1 MRPNYN
7 SSIYLFALIYTSR
20 VNVFK
25 TESEEFELWC
35 LRGYRKLVKVC
46 LSMISLSPEERNT
59 GFPILALHVYLCS
72 LCCGNFQEVQ
82 LSFPLNRGTCDNTF
96 KASFFSSVL
105 SSCLVISPPFPHL
118 LTHIK
123 HSCVYFC
130 HSFPHSLPRALF
142 GSITW
147 PPRLVAVATSP
158 NGAGYLPCYRSNWFP
173 AGFQMSHSISLS
185 LSLSLHNW
193 TEILCF
199 PGCFIFSRSKI

>member
-1 MRPNYN
+1 
-7 SSIYLFALIYTSR
+7 
-20 VNVFK
+20 
-25 TESEEFELWC
+25 
-35 LRGYRKLVKVC
+35 
-46 LSMISLSPEERNT
+46 MISLSPEERNT
-59 GFPILALHVYLCS
+59 GFPILALQVYLCS

-96 KASFFSSVL
+96 KASFFDQFFHLVSSSAHPSPISLHTSNTPSPILYLVL
-105 SSCLVISPPFPHL
+105 S
-118 LTHIK
+118 
-123 HSCVYFC
+123 
-130 HSFPHSLPRALF
+130 F

>member
-1 MRPNYN
+1 MKTESFSWLLDFISLYSSSVFSNTACTNRHAVKPNYN

-35 LRGYRKLVKVC
+35 LRGYRKLVKDC
-46 LSMISLSPEERNT
+46 LRMISLSPEERNT

-96 KASFFSSVL
+96 KASFFWSVL

-123 HSCVYFC
+123 HS
-130 HSFPHSLPRALF
+130 FPHSLPCALF
-142 GSITW
+142 
-147 PPRLVAVATSP
+147 RQHHLATE
-158 NGAGYLPCYRSNWFP
+158 AGCCGNISQRSWLP
-173 AGFQMSHSISLS
+173 SL
-185 LSLSLHNW
+185 L
-193 TEILCF
+193 
-199 PGCFIFSRSKI
+199 P